1 MPIISQFFGILVYM
15 YREIGGHHNEPHIHI
30 KYNEYEMSI
39 TIKGKK
45 LSGNLP
51 KKQKKLVD
59 AWIMIHE
66 DELEAAWYAL
76 NNDGEIIKIKGLE
89 WFKWDQKL

>member
-1 MPIISQFFGILVYM
+1 MPVLSHFYGILIYM
-15 YREIGGHHNEPHIHI
+15 YRELGGHHNEPHIHV

-39 TIKGKK
+39 TIEGKK
-45 LSGNLP
+45 LDGNLP

-59 AWIMIHE
+59 AWMELHK
-66 DELEAAWYAL
+66 DELKAAWHAL

-89 WFKWDQKL
+89 